1 MRALVTGAAGQVGRE
16 VVAALEARNA
26 VGHRDEV
33 IACDRAALDLAD
45 RDSTLGAICSAEPD
59 VVFHVGAFTAV
70 DRCES
75 EADHALRVNAMG
87 TRHVA
92 DACRRVGAH
101 LVYVSTDYVFDG
113 TKAEPYHEWDA
124 TNPRSVYGRSKLGGE
139 DAAVAIAGPTATIV
153 RTSWVCGFHGPNMV
167 KTVLRVAATPGELA
181 FVEDQ
186 VGHPTFA
193 DELAAVLVRL
203 AVDRRPGLFHV
214 TNQGA
219 VSWFGFVQ
227 AVLEAAGED
236 PTRVRPIRTA
246 ELDPPRPAPRPANS
260 VLDNAALRLSGLALL
275 DDFRV
280 PLARLVH
287 RLRAG

>member
-1 MRALVTGAAGQVGRE
+1 VRAFVTGAAGQVGRE
-16 VVAALEARNA
+16 LVELLEARN
-26 VGHRDEV
+26 RSDDV
-33 IACDRAALDLAD
+33 IIAADHATVDLAD
-45 RDSTLGAICSAEPD
+45 RDAVLGAICGTEPD

-75 EADHALRVNAMG
+75 EADHAYAVNALG

-113 TKAEPYHEWDA
+113 TKAGPYHEWDSP
-124 TNPRSVYGRSKLGGE
+124 NPRSVYGRSKLGGE
-139 DAAVAIAGPTATIV
+139 LACGPEATVV
-153 RTSWVCGFHGPNMV
+153 RTSWVCGRYGANMV
-167 KTVLRVAATPGELA
+167 RTVLRAAAQPGRLRFVA
-181 FVEDQ
+181 DQ

-193 DELAAVLVRL
+193 DDLAAMLLRL
-203 AVDRRPGLFHV
+203 GIDRRPGTFHV

-219 VSWFGFVQ
+219 VSWFEFVQ
-227 AVLEAAGED
+227 AILAAAGDD
-236 PTRVRPIRTA
+236 PGRVDPITTA

-260 VLDNAALRLSGLALL
+260 VLDNAALRLSGIELL

-280 PLARLVH
+280 PLARLVAH
-287 RLRAG
+287 LRDA